1 MSDSDPPNT
10 PAWSRRRLLMGV
22 GAAGGST
29 AMFRLGTALG
39 LIPGFASAAR
49 PAIAPAR
56 GRRTVLILGGG
67 ISGLVAAYELG
78 RAGYQCTVLEA
89 SHRAG
94 GRNLT
99 LRHGDKVDELGNPQT
114 CPFDDDPDLYLNAG
128 PARIPSTH
136 ERLLEYCREFD
147 VALMPF
153 VNDNHNAWVQDDA
166 MFGGKPVRN
175 REYVTDARGFMSE
188 LLAKGLAAHR
198 IDAPLDAAD
207 TDRLIAFLRAYGD
220 LDENHIY
227 HGSSRAGYLNAGMV
241 EPPQHKGVLD
251 FSELLKSS
259 FWQSNMHFAEG
270 VDQAPMMMEPVGGM
284 DKVVDA
290 FMAKVG
296 SRVHIGAQVQSV
308 MLRDDRVEVVYREH
322 GKRQQVSADYCLN
335 CIPMHLLAGIPNNFP
350 ADYSGAFTAVGRG
363 KLLKLGLQASERF
376 WEREQI
382 YGGISW
388 TAQDITQIWY
398 PSHGIHRKKGVLLA
412 AYIYGGPASDRF
424 ADLPALDRLEL
435 AIRQGEKVHPDYR
448 RYIESGVSVAWHRMN
463 HMLGCAAE
471 WTPELYQKWFPR
483 LQAPVGSHYLIG
495 DQVSL
500 HPGWQE
506 GAIHSALHAIADI
519 DRRERASQSGA
530 LA

>member
-1 MSDSDPPNT
+1 MSSDQPNS
-10 PAWSRRRLLMGV
+10 PVWSRRRLLMSV
-22 GAAGGST
+22 GAAGGSA
-29 AMFRLGTALG
+29 AMYRLGTALG
-39 LIPGFASAAR
+39 VIPNFAATAR
-49 PAIAPAR
+49 PTLAPAK
-56 GRRTVLILGGG
+56 GRKTVAILGAG

-99 LRHGDKVDELGNPQT
+99 LRHGDKVDELGHPQV

-136 ERLLEYCREFD
+136 ERLLQYCGELN
-147 VALMPF
+147 VALSPF

-166 MFGGKPVRN
+166 MFAGRPVRN
-175 REYVTDARGFMSE
+175 REYVTDARGFMAE
-188 LLAKGLAAHR
+188 LLAKGLAAHE

-207 TDRLIAFLRAYGD
+207 TERLIKFLRAYGD
-220 LDENHIY
+220 LDESAIY
-227 HGSSRAGYLNAGMV
+227 RGSSRAGFLNAGMV
-241 EPPQHKGVLD
+241 EPPQLKGVLD
-251 FSELLKSS
+251 FGELLKSS

-270 VDQAPMMMEPVGGM
+270 QDQSPMMMEPVGGM

-296 SRVHIGAQVQSV
+296 ANVRIGAQVESV
-308 MLRDDRVEVVYREH
+308 TVRDGGVDVTFRQR
-322 GKRQQVSADYCLN
+322 GKREQLSADYCLN

-350 ADYSGAFTAVGRG
+350 PDYSGAFTAVGRG
-363 KLLKLGLQASERF
+363 KLFKLGLQARERF

-398 PSHGIHRKKGVLLA
+398 PAHGIHRQKGVLLA
-412 AYIYGGPASDRF
+412 AYTFDDAAGDRF
-424 ADLPALDRLEL
+424 ANLSPPQRIEL
-435 AIRQGEKVHPDYR
+435 AISQGEKIHPEYR
-448 RYIESGVSVAWHRMN
+448 RHIESGVSVAWHRMN
-463 HMLGCAAE
+463 HMLGCAPVWDEA
-471 WTPELYQKWFPR
+471 LYRQWFAR
-483 LQAPVGSHYLIG
+483 LQAPVGNHYLMG

-506 GAIHSALHAIADI
+506 GAIHSALHAIEDI
-519 DRRERASQSGA
+519 DRRERASQA
-530 LA
+530 ERVA

>member
-1 MSDSDPPNT
+1 MGRDATCKSVRCVNVHAAGIAAPMSDSDRPNT

-175 REYVTDARGFMSE
+175 R
-188 LLAKGLAAHR
+188 
-198 IDAPLDAAD
+198 
-207 TDRLIAFLRAYGD
+207 
-220 LDENHIY
+220 
-227 HGSSRAGYLNAGMV
+227 
-241 EPPQHKGVLD
+241 
-251 FSELLKSS
+251 
-259 FWQSNMHFAEG
+259 
-270 VDQAPMMMEPVGGM
+270 
-284 DKVVDA
+284 
-290 FMAKVG
+290 
-296 SRVHIGAQVQSV
+296 
-308 MLRDDRVEVVYREH
+308 
-322 GKRQQVSADYCLN
+322 
-335 CIPMHLLAGIPNNFP
+335 
-350 ADYSGAFTAVGRG
+350 
-363 KLLKLGLQASERF
+363 
-376 WEREQI
+376 
-382 YGGISW
+382 
-388 TAQDITQIWY
+388 
-398 PSHGIHRKKGVLLA
+398 
-412 AYIYGGPASDRF
+412 
-424 ADLPALDRLEL
+424 
-435 AIRQGEKVHPDYR
+435 
-448 RYIESGVSVAWHRMN
+448 
-463 HMLGCAAE
+463 
-471 WTPELYQKWFPR
+471 
-483 LQAPVGSHYLIG
+483 
-495 DQVSL
+495 
-500 HPGWQE
+500 
-506 GAIHSALHAIADI
+506 
-519 DRRERASQSGA
+519 
-530 LA
+530 